1 MLYRS
6 LIELGVEPVNTK
18 SSQAATHAELEARET
33 ELVKREQKLV
43 ADLQG
48 AHDTDLEEQAIER
61 ESDDVWDAL
70 LMQTRRELAEVRAA
84 LLSLKD

>member
-1 MLYRS
+1 M
-6 LIELGVEPVNTK
+6 NTTSNHSAK
-18 SSQAATHAELEARET
+18 RAELEARET

-43 ADLQG
+43 VDLQG
-48 AHDTDLEEQAIER
+48 AHDTNLEEQATER

-84 LLSLKD
+84 LLQL

>member
-1 MLYRS
+1 M
-6 LIELGVEPVNTK
+6 TK
-18 SSQAATHAELEARET
+18 QTRQPATRAELEALET

-48 AHDTDLEEQAIER
+48 AHDKDLEEQAIER

-70 LMQTRRELAEVRAA
+70 LIQTRSELAEVRAI
-84 LLSLKD
+84 LLRMK